1 MWGRSETHTR
11 ALKVRL
17 STLIL
22 TVTPPLTLPV
32 RGSGEAVVLPPGAS
46 RVALRS
52 PPPHPPTPPWMVT
65 PGFEN
70 FALNLAFWVRRR
82 PVGKGVYR
90 GKLGESGAPG

>member
-1 MWGRSETHTR
+1 MWGGSETQTG

-32 RGSGEAVVLPPGAS
+32 KGSGEAVVLPPGAS

-65 PGFEN
+65 AGFEN
-70 FALNLAFWVRRR
+70 FALNLALWVRRR
-82 PVGKGVYR
+82 PMGREGVKGKGR
-90 GKLGESGAPG
+90 